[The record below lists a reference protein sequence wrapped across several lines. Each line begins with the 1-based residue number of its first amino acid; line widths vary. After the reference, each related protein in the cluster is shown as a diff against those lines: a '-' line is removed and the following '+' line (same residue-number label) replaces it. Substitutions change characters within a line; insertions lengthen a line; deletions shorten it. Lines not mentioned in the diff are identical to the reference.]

1 MLAVALGLGYIV
13 LNRPELASLPS
24 LCGLGINTGKTMV
37 QSDIKLIAHLMRR
50 AGFGATREELDAHA
64 EKGYEATVEDLLN
77 PPDTEWLGDDMV
89 RRFDLEASGMINAP
103 GSSRNWVYRM
113 ITTNAP
119 LLDKMAL
126 FWHGIFA
133 TGVPKVINGRVLY
146 DQINTFRRHGMDSF
160 DSILVRLAKDPAMI
174 VWLDNQENHSH
185 AINENWARELLELFS
200 MGVGNYT
207 EDDIKECARAFTG
220 WTIGNTE
227 YMMVRSQRDSD
238 WPYGRIAYHFD
249 FRPEDH
255 DDGVKTFLGRRGN
268 FNGDDIIEIIC
279 QQESTAHFI
288 SRHLYHYFVADEP
301 PVPAWPYTPPR
312 DPEAIETLVQAYFE
326 SGYDFRSVLRVL
338 FNSDFFKSEDVRF
351 KKVKGP
357 AEYLVGVLR
366 MTGEFDLPRREM
378 IPRYRQTVWMGQE
391 LSNPPSVEGWHEGVE
406 WIDTGTLI
414 ERINFASEQFGDSN
428 KPGVRTMID
437 RIFSE
442 DVGELSAEQLV
453 DRCLDEMGAFSVDDD
468 TRDVLIRFIESDRS
482 RENVENLLR
491 LSAST
496 REFQLA

>member
-1 MLAVALGLGYIV
+1 M
-13 LNRPELASLPS
+13 S
-24 LCGLGINTGKTMV
+24 

-50 AGFGATREELDAHA
+50 AGFGATREELDALS
-64 EKGYEATVEDLLN
+64 EKGYEAAVDELLD

-146 DQINTFRRHGMDSF
+146 DQINTFRRHGMGRF
-160 DSILVRLAKDPAMI
+160 DSILVRLARDPAMI
-174 VWLDNQENHSH
+174 VWLDNQENHGH

-249 FRPEDH
+249 YRPEDH
-255 DDGVKTFLGRRGN
+255 DDGEKTFLGHRGN
-268 FNGDDIIEIIC
+268 FNGEDIINIIC
-279 QQESTAHFI
+279 QQESTARFI

-312 DPEAIETLVQAYFE
+312 DPDAIDTLVNAYFE
-326 SGYDFRSVLRVL
+326 SGYEIRSVLRAL
-338 FNSDFFKSEDVRF
+338 FNSDFFKSRDVMY

-357 AEYLVGVLR
+357 AEFLVSVLR
-366 MTGEFDLPRREM
+366 MTGEFDMPRRDM

-414 ERINFASEQFGDSN
+414 ERINFASEQFGDPD
-428 KPGVRTMID
+428 KPGVKAMID
-437 RIFSE
+437 RIFRD
-442 DVGELSAEQLV
+442 DVTGLSSEQLV
-453 DRCLDEMGAFSVDDD
+453 DRCLDEMGALAVDDE
-468 TRDVLIRFIESDRS
+468 TMDVLIRFIEADRS

>member
-1 MLAVALGLGYIV
+1 MAH
-13 LNRPELASLPS
+13 
-24 LCGLGINTGKTMV
+24 
-37 QSDIKLIAHLMRR
+37 SDIKLIAHLMRR
-50 AGFGATREELDAHA
+50 AGFGATREEIHSYAA
-64 EKGYEATVEDLLN
+64 KGYAATVEDLLD
-77 PPDTEWLGDDMV
+77 PPDAEWLGDDMV

-113 ITTNAP
+113 ITTSAP

-249 FRPEDH
+249 YRPEDH
-255 DDGVKTFLGRRGN
+255 DDGEKTFLGQRGN
-268 FNGDDIIEIIC
+268 FNGDDIIDIIC
-279 QQESTAHFI
+279 QQESTARFI
-288 SRHLYHYFVADEP
+288 SRHLYHFFVADEP

-312 DPEAIETLVQAYFE
+312 DPEAIDTLVQAYFE
-326 SGYDFRSVLRVL
+326 SGYDVRSMLRVL
-338 FNSDFFKSEDVRF
+338 FNSDFFKSEDVRY

-366 MTGEFDLPRREM
+366 MTGEFDMPRREM

-428 KPGVRTMID
+428 KPGVKAMID
-437 RIFSE
+437 RICR
-442 DVGELSAEQLV
+442 DDANELSSEQIV
-453 DRCLDEMGAFSVDDD
+453 DRCLDEMGAFSVDDE
-468 TRDVLIRFIESDRS
+468 TRDVLIRFMEAGHS

-496 REFQLA
+496 RQFQMA

>member
-1 MLAVALGLGYIV
+1 MA
-13 LNRPELASLPS
+13 R
-24 LCGLGINTGKTMV
+24 
-37 QSDIKLIAHLMRR
+37 SDIRLTAHLMRR
-50 AGFGATREELDAHA
+50 AGFGATREELDAYA
-64 EKGYEATVEDLLN
+64 AKGYEATVDELIN
-77 PPDTEWLGDDMV
+77 PTDTEWLGDDMV

-103 GSSRNWVYRM
+103 GSARNWVYRM

-119 LLDKMAL
+119 LVEKMAL

-146 DQINTFRRHGMDSF
+146 DQIDLFRRHGMDSF

-174 VWLDNQENHSH
+174 VWLDNQENHSD

-255 DDGVKTFLGRRGN
+255 DDGEKTFLGHRGN
-268 FNGDDIIEIIC
+268 FNGDDIVDIVC
-279 QQESTAHFI
+279 RQESTARFI
-288 SRHLYHYFVADEP
+288 SRHLYHFFVADEP

-312 DPEAIETLVQAYFE
+312 DPEAIDTLVQAYFD
-326 SGYDFRSVLRVL
+326 SGYDVKSVLRVL
-338 FNSDFFKSEDVRF
+338 FNSDFFRSEEVRY

-357 AEYLVGVLR
+357 AEFLVSVLR
-366 MTGEFDLPRREM
+366 MTGEFDVPRRDM
-378 IPRYRQTVWMGQE
+378 IPRYRQSVWMGQE
-391 LSNPPSVEGWHEGVE
+391 LNNPPSVEGWHQGTE

-414 ERINFASEQFGDSN
+414 ERINFASEQFGDLD
-428 KPGVRTMID
+428 KPGVRAMID
-437 RIFSE
+437 NIRHGGIE
-442 DVGELSAEQLV
+442 RLSAEHLV
-453 DRCLDEMGAFSVDDD
+453 DRCLDEMGAFSVADE
-468 TRDVLIRFIESDRS
+468 TRDALVRFVEGDDG

-496 REFQLA
+496 REFQMA

>member
-1 MLAVALGLGYIV
+1 M
-13 LNRPELASLPS
+13 S
-24 LCGLGINTGKTMV
+24 

-50 AGFGATREELDAHA
+50 AGFGATRVELDAYA
-64 EKGYEATVEDLLN
+64 ANGYEATVESLLD
-77 PPDTEWLGDDMV
+77 PPDTDWLGDDMV

-126 FWHGIFA
+126 FWHGMFA

-146 DQINTFRRHGMDSF
+146 DQINTFRRHGMGSF

-200 MGVGNYT
+200 MGVGNYS

-249 FRPEDH
+249 YRPEDH
-255 DDGVKTFLGRRGN
+255 DDGEKSFLGHRGN
-268 FNGDDIIEIIC
+268 FNGDDIIDIIC
-279 QQESTAHFI
+279 QQESTARFI

-301 PVPAWPYTPPR
+301 AVPAWPYTPPR
-312 DPEAIETLVQAYFE
+312 DPEAIDALVQTYFE
-326 SGYDFRSVLRVL
+326 SGYDIRSVLRVL
-338 FNSDFFKSEDVRF
+338 FNSDFFKSEDVRY

-366 MTGEFDLPRREM
+366 MTGEFDMPRRDM

-414 ERINFASEQFGDSN
+414 ERINFASEQFGDPD
-428 KPGVRTMID
+428 KPGVKAMID
-437 RIFSE
+437 RIFR
-442 DVGELSAEQLV
+442 DGVDDLSSEQLV
-453 DRCLDEMGAFSVDDD
+453 DRCLDEMGAFSVGDE
-468 TRDVLIRFIESDRS
+468 TRDILIRFIEADRS

>member
-1 MLAVALGLGYIV
+1 M
-13 LNRPELASLPS
+13 SQ
-24 LCGLGINTGKTMV
+24 T
-37 QSDIKLIAHLMRR
+37 DIKLIAHLMRR
-50 AGFGATREELDAHA
+50 AGFGATREELDKYAA
-64 EKGYEATVEDLLN
+64 NGYEATVESLLD

-249 FRPEDH
+249 YRAEDH
-255 DDGVKTFLGRRGN
+255 DDGEKTFLGHRGN
-268 FNGDDIIEIIC
+268 FNGEDIIDIIC
-279 QQESTAHFI
+279 QQESTARFI

-301 PVPAWPYTPPR
+301 AVPAWPYTPPR
-312 DPEAIETLVQAYFE
+312 DPDAIETLVQAYFE
-326 SGYDFRSVLRVL
+326 SGYDIRSVLRTL

-366 MTGEFDLPRREM
+366 MTGEFDMPRRDM

-414 ERINFASEQFGDSN
+414 ERINFASEQFGDPD
-428 KPGVRTMID
+428 KPGVKAIID
-437 RIFSE
+437 RIFR
-442 DVGELSAEQLV
+442 DGVDDLSSEQLV
-453 DRCLDEMGAFSVDDD
+453 DRCLDEMGAFSVGDE
-468 TRDVLIRFIESDRS
+468 TREVLIRFIEADRS

>member
-1 MLAVALGLGYIV
+1 M
-13 LNRPELASLPS
+13 PQP
-24 LCGLGINTGKTMV
+24 
-37 QSDIKLIAHLMRR
+37 DIKLIAHLMRR
-50 AGFGATREELDAHA
+50 AGFGATRGELDAYA
-64 EKGYEATVEDLLN
+64 SKGYEATVEDLLN

-103 GSSRNWVYRM
+103 GSSRHWVYRM

-133 TGVPKVINGRVLY
+133 TGVPKVINGRVLF

-249 FRPEDH
+249 YRPGDH
-255 DDGVKTFLGRRGN
+255 DDGEKTFLGHQGN
-268 FNGDDIIEIIC
+268 FNGDDIIDIIC
-279 QQESTAHFI
+279 KQESTARFI

-301 PVPAWPYTPPR
+301 PVPAWPYTPPQ
-312 DPEAIETLVQAYFE
+312 DPDAIDTLVEAYFE
-326 SGYDFRSVLRVL
+326 SGYDIRSVLRVL

-366 MTGEFDLPRREM
+366 MTGEFDLPRRDM
-378 IPRYRQTVWMGQE
+378 IPRYRQIGWMGQE
-391 LSNPPSVEGWHEGVE
+391 LSNPPSVEGWHEGLE

-414 ERINFASEQFGDSN
+414 ERINFASEQFGDPD
-428 KPGVRTMID
+428 KPGVKGMID
-437 RIFSE
+437 RICRE
-442 DVGELSAEQLV
+442 DADELSSEQLV
-453 DRCLDEMGAFSVDDD
+453 DRCLDEMGAFLVDDR
-468 TRDVLIRFIESDRS
+468 TRDVLIRFIEVDQG

>member
-1 MLAVALGLGYIV
+1 MA
-13 LNRPELASLPS
+13 
-24 LCGLGINTGKTMV
+24 

-50 AGFGATREELDAHA
+50 AGFGATREELHSYAA
-64 EKGYEATVEDLLN
+64 KGYEATVEELLN
-77 PPDTEWLGDDMV
+77 PSDTEWLGDDMV

-174 VWLDNQENHSH
+174 VWLDNQENHSD

-249 FRPEDH
+249 YRPEDH
-255 DDGVKTFLGRRGN
+255 DDSEKTFLGRSGR
-268 FNGDDIIEIIC
+268 FNGEDIIDIIC
-279 QQESTAHFI
+279 QQESTARFI

-312 DPEAIETLVQAYFE
+312 DPEAIDTLVNAYFE
-326 SGYDFRSVLRVL
+326 SGYDIRSVLRVL
-338 FNSDFFKSEDVRF
+338 FNSDFFKSGDVMY

-366 MTGEFDLPRREM
+366 MTGEFDMPRREM
-378 IPRYRQTVWMGQE
+378 IPRYRQTGWMGQE

-414 ERINFASEQFGDSN
+414 ERINFASEQFGDPN
-428 KPGVRTMID
+428 KPGVKAMID
-437 RIFSE
+437 RICR
-442 DVGELSAEQLV
+442 DDTGQLSSEQLV
-453 DRCLDEMGAFSVDDD
+453 DRCLDEMGAFSVDDE
-468 TRDVLIRFIESDRS
+468 TRDVLIRFIEADHG

-496 REFQLA
+496 REFQMA

>member
-1 MLAVALGLGYIV
+1 M
-13 LNRPELASLPS
+13 S
-24 LCGLGINTGKTMV
+24 
-37 QSDIKLIAHLMRR
+37 QSDIKLITHLMRR
-50 AGFGATREELDAHA
+50 AGFGATREELDALA
-64 EKGYEATVEDLLN
+64 EKGYEAAVEELLD
-77 PPDTEWLGDDMV
+77 PPDTEWLGDDIV

-160 DSILVRLAKDPAMI
+160 DSILVRLARDPAMI
-174 VWLDNQENHSH
+174 VWLDNQENHGH

-249 FRPEDH
+249 YRPEDH
-255 DDGVKTFLGRRGN
+255 DDGEKTFLGHRGN
-268 FNGDDIIEIIC
+268 FNGEDIIDIIC
-279 QQESTAHFI
+279 QQESTARFI

-312 DPEAIETLVQAYFE
+312 DPDAIDALVNAYFE
-326 SGYDFRSVLRVL
+326 SGYEIRSVLRAL
-338 FNSDFFKSEDVRF
+338 FNSDFFKSRDVMY

-357 AEYLVGVLR
+357 AEFLVSVLR
-366 MTGEFDLPRREM
+366 MTGEFDMPRRDM

-414 ERINFASEQFGDSN
+414 ERINFASEQFGDPD
-428 KPGVRTMID
+428 KPGVKAMIG
-437 RIFSE
+437 RIFRDGVDDMSP
-442 DVGELSAEQLV
+442 EQLV
-453 DRCLDEMGAFSVDDD
+453 DRCLDEMGAFSVDDE
-468 TRDVLIRFIESDRS
+468 TRDVLIRFIEADRS

>member
-1 MLAVALGLGYIV
+1 M
-13 LNRPELASLPS
+13 S
-24 LCGLGINTGKTMV
+24 

-50 AGFGATREELDAHA
+50 AGFGATRVELDAYA
-64 EKGYEATVEDLLN
+64 ANGYEATVESLLD
-77 PPDTEWLGDDMV
+77 PPDTDWLGDDMV

-126 FWHGIFA
+126 FWHGMFA

-160 DSILVRLAKDPAMI
+160 NSILVRLAKDPAMI

-207 EDDIKECARAFTG
+207 EYDIKECARAFTG

-249 FRPEDH
+249 YRPEDH
-255 DDGVKTFLGRRGN
+255 DDGEKSFLGHRGN
-268 FNGDDIIEIIC
+268 FNGDDIIDIIC
-279 QQESTAHFI
+279 QQESTARFI

-301 PVPAWPYTPPR
+301 AVPAWPYTPPR
-312 DPEAIETLVQAYFE
+312 DPEAIETLVQTYFE
-326 SGYDFRSVLRVL
+326 SKYDIRSVLRVL
-338 FNSDFFKSEDVRF
+338 FNSDFFKSEDVRY

-366 MTGEFDLPRREM
+366 MTGEFDMPRRDM
-378 IPRYRQTVWMGQE
+378 ILRYRQTVWMGQE

-414 ERINFASEQFGDSN
+414 ERINFASEQFGDPD
-428 KPGVRTMID
+428 KPGVKAMID
-437 RIFSE
+437 RIFR
-442 DVGELSAEQLV
+442 DGVDDLSSEQLV
-453 DRCLDEMGAFSVDDD
+453 DRCLDEMGAFSVGDE
-468 TRDVLIRFIESDRS
+468 TRDILIRFIEADRS